1 MNVLPDFLGIAKIA
15 TTHGNLYSG
24 MTNGFEKCGANKAIL
39 LCGSVPGRVCL
50 GPVVPYG
57 FLLADVICLRLVTGV
72 FLGFPML
79 VQDAKSIFRTERESD
94 FGARMALL
102 HIIIYI
108 CVYIYISIYL

>member
-57 FLLADVICLRLVTGV
+57 FLLADVICLG
-72 FLGFPML
+72 LGSF
-79 VQDAKSIFRTERESD
+79 
-94 FGARMALL
+94 
-102 HIIIYI
+102 
-108 CVYIYISIYL
+108 